1 MLVVCFP
8 SLALNN
14 MIGPL
19 YPHRQPCW
27 KPLLSSSLTPA
38 SLAMTHR
45 VMTDK
50 SQLDRFV
57 YRTIVFY
64 LTKMNEFHVQGA
76 WPIWKSVWITGQL
89 EYLVLFDSCLYL
101 VSSMN
106 LNLSLKAIKVLL
118 HSSVRDEIAVF
129 LLDCVLYR
137 SGKTDPTKEK
147 LKKMVKRNFV
157 SFPTRLLLY
166 VFTVQIGSALENY
179 SFMK

>member
-1 MLVVCFP
+1 M
-8 SLALNN
+8 
-14 MIGPL
+14 
-19 YPHRQPCW
+19 
-27 KPLLSSSLTPA
+27 
-38 SLAMTHR
+38 
-45 VMTDK
+45 
-50 SQLDRFV
+50 
-57 YRTIVFY
+57 
-64 LTKMNEFHVQGA
+64 QGA

-147 LKKMVKRNFV
+147 LKKKCLRETSSPFPHGFSFTCLPSKLEVPLKTTV
-157 SFPTRLLLY
+157 SWNETT
-166 VFTVQIGSALENY
+166 FTVRSRLNKIKRKKLRWWFHDSPRHARVGSLHDKHVYRRRSQHARFVLY
-179 SFMK
+179 LTKRKKDLYTKW